1 MVDALT
7 ASQSTIHHRSL
18 MNSLPVCPAPPV
30 IRVALDT
37 DVDEIVRVTNLAF
50 LAEAFCVR
58 GDRTDAIDIRNRF
71 ASGMFFVIDDP
82 ANLGVGSRLLASV
95 YCAIIN
101 GRGYLGLISVDATAQ
116 GLGLSRLLVVAVEQR
131 CRDAGCSFI
140 DITVVNVRE
149 ALFAFYAKFGFVACD
164 VLPFPLPERAL
175 QPLLLVKMTK
185 PLRSPVQLALPAA
198 R

>member
-1 MVDALT
+1 
-7 ASQSTIHHRSL
+7 
-18 MNSLPVCPAPPV
+18 MNSPFARSTLPV
-30 IRVALDT
+30 IRVAT
-37 DVDEIVRVTNLAF
+37 EADVDEIVRVTNVAF
-50 LAEAFCVR
+50 LAEAYCVR
-58 GDRTDAIDIRNRF
+58 GDRTDAVDIRNRF

-82 ANLGVGSRLLASV
+82 GNVGVGSRLLASV

-101 GRGYLGLISVDATAQ
+101 GRGYLGLIAVDAKAQ
-116 GLGLSRLLVVAVEQR
+116 GLGLSRLLVGAVEQR

-185 PLRSPVQLALPAA
+185 PLRAPAQLSLPVT